1 MRMLYTLLSTPG
13 INPECVNHAGQIP
26 AELAEYNYSVI
37 EMISNYLEHKNTQLE
52 TSQTFCGGDL
62 GGSKSTLI
70 KAVTTERSKSF
81 KNSFKAKNVN
91 PSKRATASPHVIL
104 VGSHK
109 DKVKERGENVQK
121 TMEQITNVVRGIP
134 VFFQFKAFPLD
145 CRKLPVMCHKASLH
159 Y

>member
-26 AELAEYNYSVI
+26 AELAKSNYSVI

-52 TSQTFCGGDL
+52 TYLKIFVVGNL

-70 KAVTTERSKSF
+70 KTVTTERSKSF

-91 PSKRATASPHVIL
+91 PSK
-104 VGSHK
+104 
-109 DKVKERGENVQK
+109 
-121 TMEQITNVVRGIP
+121 
-134 VFFQFKAFPLD
+134 
-145 CRKLPVMCHKASLH
+145 
-159 Y
+159 

>member
-1 MRMLYTLLSTPG
+1 
-13 INPECVNHAGQIP
+13 
-26 AELAEYNYSVI
+26 
-37 EMISNYLEHKNTQLE
+37 MISNYLEHKNTQLE
-52 TSQTFCGGDL
+52 TYLKIFVVGNL

-81 KNSFKAKNVN
+81 KYSFKAKNVN

-121 TMEQITNVVRGIP
+121 TMEQITNVVRDIP
-134 VFFQFKAFPLD
+134 VFFQFDQSKAFPLD
-145 CRKLPVMCHKASLH
+145 CRKLPVRCHKASLH